1 MCLHVFRFGLPC
13 GNQVKNS
20 VYIWN
25 SNWGK
30 VSPEK
35 FRNMLL
41 FTQKKNLFKRISLK
55 KVTSSIAGAGFEP
68 YDLRA
73 MRFHYKC
80 NYRERSRMRLWWGR
94 WAWIFEEKRTI
105 FRMPCGKGRW
115 AGVRLGCKY
124 IFVFASNKLME
135 SEAVFSKE
143 YYWILHIHLIF
154 LCI

>member
-68 YDLRA
+68 YDLRVGGYTTNVIIVNVPGCA
-73 MRFHYKC
+73 CGRDDGHGFLRKNERF
-80 NYRERSRMRLWWGR
+80 SRC
-94 WAWIFEEKRTI
+94 F
-105 FRMPCGKGRW
+105 
-115 AGVRLGCKY
+115 AG
-124 IFVFASNKLME
+124 
-135 SEAVFSKE
+135 EAVG
-143 YYWILHIHLIF
+143 LG
-154 LCI
+154 